1 MNTKISKTIITLLA
15 LSTIATNVKAAGDY
29 PLETSV
35 EITRDDNQEYHE
47 MFEVEIMETAVVGGG
62 HQTLIQGTS
71 PDNLPMSLSESNLFN
86 PSGLSISQF
95 DSILLGTAL
104 EGMGETIWNI
114 EQEHNING
122 LLLLSV
128 ARSESGLGSS
138 QMAKTK
144 NNLFGMR
151 ASSGYL
157 SYASRKESMEAFA
170 SLMNRGYANMT
181 LNQIAKKYCPF
192 NVAHWTKLMNGS
204 YAIFRAKLI
213 AN

>member
-204 YAIFRAKLI
+204 YAIFRAKLT

>member
-62 HQTLIQGTS
+62 HHTPMQGIS

-104 EGMGETIWNI
+104 EGMGETVWNI

-151 ASSGYL
+151 VSSGYI
-157 SYASRKESMEAFA
+157 SYASKKESMEAFA

-204 YAIFRAKLI
+204 YAIFRAKLT

>member
-1 MNTKISKTIITLLA
+1 MNTKISKTVITLLA

-62 HQTLIQGTS
+62 HRIPMQGIS

-104 EGMGETIWNI
+104 EGMGETVWNI

-151 ASSGYL
+151 VSSGYI
-157 SYASRKESMEAFA
+157 SYASKKESMEAFA

-204 YAIFRAKLI
+204 YAIFRAKLT

>member
-1 MNTKISKTIITLLA
+1 MNRKISRVVISLLA

-62 HQTLIQGTS
+62 HQIPMQGIS

-104 EGMGETIWNI
+104 EGMGETVWNI

-151 ASSGYL
+151 VSSGYL
-157 SYASRKESMEAFA
+157 SYASKKESMEAFA

-204 YAIFRAKLI
+204 YAIFRAKLT

>member
-15 LSTIATNVKAAGDY
+15 LSTIATNVKAVGDY

-47 MFEVEIMETAVVGGG
+47 MFEVEVMETAVVGGG
-62 HQTLIQGTS
+62 HQIPMQGIS

-104 EGMGETIWNI
+104 EGMGETVWNI

-151 ASSGYL
+151 VSSGYI
-157 SYASRKESMEAFA
+157 SYASKKESMEAFA
-170 SLMNRGYANMT
+170 SLMNRVYANMT

-204 YAIFRAKLI
+204 YVIFRAKLT

>member
-1 MNTKISKTIITLLA
+1 MNRKISRVVISLLA

-62 HQTLIQGTS
+62 HQTPMQGIS
-71 PDNLPMSLSESNLFN
+71 PDTLPASLSQSDLFN

-104 EGMGETIWNI
+104 EGMGETVWNI

-138 QMAKTK
+138 QMARTK

-151 ASSGYL
+151 AASGYL
-157 SYASRKESMEAFA
+157 SYGSKAESMKAFA
-170 SLMNRGYANMT
+170 LLMNRGYANMT

-204 YAIFRAKLI
+204 YAVFRAKLT

>member
-1 MNTKISKTIITLLA
+1 MNTKISKMIITLLA
-15 LSTIATNVKAAGDY
+15 LSTIATNVKATGDY

-47 MFEVEIMETAVVGGG
+47 MFEVEIMETVVVGGG
-62 HQTLIQGTS
+62 HQILMQGIS

-104 EGMGETIWNI
+104 EGIGETVWNI

-151 ASSGYL
+151 VSSGYI
-157 SYASRKESMEAFA
+157 SYASKKESMEAFA

-204 YAIFRAKLI
+204 YAIFRAKLT

>member
-1 MNTKISKTIITLLA
+1 MNIISRGLVTLLA

-29 PLETSV
+29 PLETGV

-62 HQTLIQGTS
+62 HQIPMQGIS

-95 DSILLGTAL
+95 NSILLGTAL
-104 EGMGETIWNI
+104 EGMGETIWDI
-114 EQEHNING
+114 EQENNING

-138 QMAKTK
+138 QMAKTR

-157 SYASRKESMEAFA
+157 SYGSKEESMEAFA
-170 SLMNRGYANMT
+170 LLMNRGYANMT
-181 LNQIAKKYCPF
+181 LSQMAKKYCPF
-192 NVAHWTKLMNGS
+192 NVAHWTKLMNSS
-204 YAIFRAKLI
+204 YAVFRAKLT

>member
-1 MNTKISKTIITLLA
+1 MNRKISRGVVTLLA
-15 LSTIATNVKAAGDY
+15 LSTIATNVKAVEDY
-29 PLETSV
+29 PTETKV
-35 EITRDDNQEYHE
+35 EITRDDNKEYHE
-47 MFEVEIMETAVVGGG
+47 MFEVEIMETAVMGGG
-62 HQTLIQGTS
+62 HQIPMQGIS

-86 PSGLSISQF
+86 PSGLSIIQF

-104 EGMGETIWNI
+104 EGMGETVWNI

-138 QMAKTK
+138 QMARTK

-151 ASSGYL
+151 AASGYL
-157 SYASRKESMEAFA
+157 SYGSKAESMKAFA
-170 SLMNRGYANMT
+170 LLMNRGYANMT

-192 NVAHWTKLMNGS
+192 NVGHWTKLMNGS
-204 YAIFRAKLI
+204 YAVFRAKLT

>member
-15 LSTIATNVKAAGDY
+15 LSTIVTNVKAAGDY

-62 HQTLIQGTS
+62 HQIPMQGIS

-104 EGMGETIWNI
+104 EGMGETVWNI

-151 ASSGYL
+151 VSSGYI
-157 SYASRKESMEAFA
+157 SYASKKESMEAFA

-204 YAIFRAKLI
+204 YAIFRAKLT

>member
-1 MNTKISKTIITLLA
+1 MNIISRGVVTLLA

-62 HQTLIQGTS
+62 HRIPMQGIS

-104 EGMGETIWNI
+104 EGMGETVWNI

-151 ASSGYL
+151 VSSGYI
-157 SYASRKESMEAFA
+157 SYASKKESMEAFA

-204 YAIFRAKLI
+204 YAIFRAKLT

>member
-1 MNTKISKTIITLLA
+1 MNIISRGVVTLLA
-15 LSTIATNVKAAGDY
+15 LSTIATNVKAVEDY
-29 PLETSV
+29 PTETKV

-47 MFEVEIMETAVVGGG
+47 MFEVEIVETAVVGGG
-62 HQTLIQGTS
+62 HSIQVQEIS
-71 PDNLPMSLSESNLFN
+71 PDTLPASLSQSDLFN

-104 EGMGETIWNI
+104 EGMGETVWNI

-138 QMAKTK
+138 QMAGTK

-151 ASSGYL
+151 AASGYL
-157 SYASRKESMEAFA
+157 SYGSKAESMKAFA
-170 SLMNRGYANMT
+170 LLMNRGYANMT
-181 LNQIAKKYCPF
+181 LNQIANKYCPF

-204 YAIFRAKLI
+204 YAVFRAKLT